1 MPDSLDTLQSLT
13 SLTVHNAT
21 SALEQG
27 LEAIKSGQTR
37 FDLRNVQAV
46 DSAAVSVM
54 LSWQRAAQDAGGVL
68 ELKNLPTN
76 LKNLTKLYGVCSLVS
91 STTSDENCGTAGDTA
106 ENTHYSGPEIF
117 RKIPYPG
124 IQAQSNTRS

>member
-37 FDLRNVQAV
+37 FDLRNVKAV

-54 LSWQRAAQDAGGVL
+54 LTWQRAAQEAGGVL

-106 ENTHYSGPEIF
+106 E
-117 RKIPYPG
+117 
-124 IQAQSNTRS
+124 RSPSDLHHH

>member
-27 LEAIKSGQTR
+27 LDAIRSGQTK
-37 FDLRNVQAV
+37 FDLRNVKSV

-54 LSWQRAAQDAGGVL
+54 LTWQRAAQDAGGVL

-91 STTSDENCGTAGDTA
+91 STLSADGCASAGGHAERSPSDL
-106 ENTHYSGPEIF
+106 HHH
-117 RKIPYPG
+117 
-124 IQAQSNTRS
+124 

>member
-21 SALEQG
+21 VALEQG
-27 LEAIKSGQTR
+27 LDAIRSGQTK
-37 FDLRNVQAV
+37 FDLRNIKAV

-54 LSWQRAAQDAGGVL
+54 LTWQRAAQDAGAVL
-68 ELKNLPTN
+68 E

-91 STTSDENCGTAGDTA
+91 STLTADDCGSADGHAERSPSDL
-106 ENTHYSGPEIF
+106 HHH
-117 RKIPYPG
+117 
-124 IQAQSNTRS
+124 

>member
-27 LEAIKSGQTR
+27 LDAIRSGQTK
-37 FDLRNVQAV
+37 FDLRNVKAV

-54 LSWQRAAQDAGGVL
+54 LTWQRAAQDAGGVL
-68 ELKNLPTN
+68 ELKNLPNN

-91 STTSDENCGTAGDTA
+91 STLLSLI
-106 ENTHYSGPEIF
+106 HI
-117 RKIPYPG
+117 
-124 IQAQSNTRS
+124 

>member
-13 SLTVHNAT
+13 SLTFDNAS

-27 LEAIKSGQTR
+27 LEAIRSGQTK
-37 FDLRNVQAV
+37 FDLRNVAAV

-54 LSWQRAAQDAGGVL
+54 LSWQRAAQEAGGEL
-68 ELKNLPTN
+68 ELVNLPTN

-91 STTSDENCGTAGDTA
+91 SALSPADCGGEAHAVIASDLQ
-106 ENTHYSGPEIF
+106 HH
-117 RKIPYPG
+117 
-124 IQAQSNTRS
+124 